1 MVGKEAFEPDQIQ
14 VFGLDDKFPGDQ
26 VEWLEKQGLSRFWA
40 EKYWIAHWTPPS
52 LQLGFEMYHR
62 GQLDDHELDLLFQLH
77 EIPPFFRPK
86 LKAISYRLLT
96 RVDVR
101 RMYRAG
107 EIDAQKVFDTYK
119 GSGYSNEDAQSMTNW
134 VIAEYSPEQ
143 KELTRSQ
150 VERAYADGQLTE
162 SEAIQLLIQIG
173 YTTEQA
179 QWLTNNVELQEAK
192 RLQDK
197 VIDVI
202 KTQYVNRLID
212 EVKARTALAE
222 QEVSQARI
230 DVYMLEWN
238 LDIQLDVK
246 LPSKTD
252 VSKFYKSGIINKDQY
267 RSFMRELGY
276 DDELIGLYNNLDDQ
290 GKE

>member
-1 MVGKEAFEPDQIQ
+1 MMLSNNEYVYTPDDVRELYWRKLIDEDTAKAELARNGLDPSRIDLLMGTWNRIPSTQDILWMVGKEAFEPDQIQ
-14 VFGLDDKFPGDQ
+14 VFGLDDKFPEDQ

-62 GQLDDHELDLLFQLH
+62 SQLDDHELDLLFQLH

-150 VERAYADGQLTE
+150 VELAYADGQLT
-162 SEAIQLLIQIG
+162 
-173 YTTEQA
+173 
-179 QWLTNNVELQEAK
+179 
-192 RLQDK
+192 
-197 VIDVI
+197 
-202 KTQYVNRLID
+202 
-212 EVKARTALAE
+212 
-222 QEVSQARI
+222 
-230 DVYMLEWN
+230 
-238 LDIQLDVK
+238 
-246 LPSKTD
+246 
-252 VSKFYKSGIINKDQY
+252 
-267 RSFMRELGY
+267 
-276 DDELIGLYNNLDDQ
+276 
-290 GKE
+290 